1 MRINILFISIFFLA
15 LASCAKDEEWQTVSL
30 SGGYTNTPDLSAG
43 FISVSTP
50 AGPMQLP
57 KKYIVSGSDN
67 IVGTIDATKSYITMN
82 SISLNPITSAF
93 DLNFDIFIFDAGGD
107 KVEFKGSGQS
117 YFNNT
122 GLSWQ
127 HYTGGTGKYDGIS
140 GWLNTSLAINPEN
153 GVLTITI
160 IEGEATYKK

>member
-57 KKYIVSGSDN
+57 KS
-67 IVGTIDATKSYITMN
+67 T
-82 SISLNPITSAF
+82 L
-93 DLNFDIFIFDAGGD
+93 
-107 KVEFKGSGQS
+107 
-117 YFNNT
+117 
-122 GLSWQ
+122 
-127 HYTGGTGKYDGIS
+127 
-140 GWLNTSLAINPEN
+140 
-153 GVLTITI
+153 
-160 IEGEATYKK
+160 